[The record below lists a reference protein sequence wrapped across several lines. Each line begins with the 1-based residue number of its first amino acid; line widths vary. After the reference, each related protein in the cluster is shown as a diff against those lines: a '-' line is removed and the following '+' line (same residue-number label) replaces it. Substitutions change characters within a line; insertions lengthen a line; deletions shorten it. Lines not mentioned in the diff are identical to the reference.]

1 MRAAIADD
9 KISRD
14 SIVAA
19 QEVFRNEMAAAA
31 ERRRQFNAGGM
42 RGVGSEIQL
51 NPDRGATVAESAA
64 GAALVN
70 PDAGYTELPAV
81 AGPPYQPDEA
91 QARSHL
97 DEGADEEKDEGP
109 QQEAKSS
116 GGFGRIRKA
125 VGDFFGGSMSPG
137 RRPTARVLP
146 IVDERDNG
154 FAPPDYDVLNIQ
166 DGDRMQAYN
175 KAVQYMQGRDAF
187 DMKITPLRQVAKGL
201 DIRRRTM
208 MSREQLADA
217 VKREL
222 DRQK

>member
-1 MRAAIADD
+1 MRAAMADA
-9 KISRD
+9 KVSRD

-19 QEVFRNEMAAAA
+19 QDVFRNEMAAAA

-42 RGVGSEIQL
+42 RGVGQEIEL

-81 AGPPYQPDEA
+81 AGPPY
-91 QARSHL
+91 H
-97 DEGADEEKDEGP
+97 ADEEKDEGP

-125 VGDFFGGSMSPG
+125 MGDLFGGSMSPG

-154 FAPPDYDVLNIQ
+154 FAPPDYDVLNTQ

-217 VKREL
+217 VQREL